1 MTEFLIEYDCTECK
15 GDIPFIVGLSKTWC
29 CEVCGGTGTL
39 IVTEEYETTEDAI
52 EDYPKY
58 VSIIPNPIKKNM
70 KWYTYNNRIFSKYRE
85 TTEKMSI
92 HNPPLEIAVAVVTTA
107 PKKAQKIAGKE
118 GNEKSS

>member
-58 VSIIPNPIKKNM
+58 VSTHKYLYILTITFNTGDVINV
-70 KWYTYNNRIFSKYRE
+70 FSKRKFIE
-85 TTEKMSI
+85 
-92 HNPPLEIAVAVVTTA
+92 
-107 PKKAQKIAGKE
+107 
-118 GNEKSS
+118 